1 MRSIQDLIMAIP
13 SSNDSGLFG
22 EINITP
28 LTDIFLVLLIIFM
41 VGAAV
46 AIESAA
52 HVGLPQARAEA
63 ANQPPDNVIVEL
75 TGERRILVDNRE
87 IGLND
92 LEPVLHTAMQK
103 SHDKIVIF
111 KGDPKVILGD
121 MVIVLDIAKRAG
133 AQQLGVAISDTEA
146 EGTAPAALPNLA
158 PSFKAKP
165 NTH

>member
-1 MRSIQDLIMAIP
+1 MAIP
-13 SSNDSGLFG
+13 SGNDSGLFG

-52 HVGLPQARAEA
+52 HVGLPQGKA
-63 ANQPPDNVIVEL
+63 APASQQPQNIIVEL
-75 TGERRILVDNRE
+75 TAERRILVDQHE
-87 IGLND
+87 VGLND
-92 LEPVLHTAMQK
+92 LEPVLEKALQN
-103 SHDKIVIF
+103 SSDKIVIF

-133 AQQLGVAISDTEA
+133 AQQLGVTVSDTE
-146 EGTAPAALPNLA
+146 TADTTPVEPKVT
-158 PSFKAKP
+158 P
-165 NTH
+165 

>member
-1 MRSIQDLIMAIP
+1 MAIP

-46 AIESAA
+46 AVESAA
-52 HVGLPQARAEA
+52 HVGLPQGKAAP
-63 ANQPPDNVIVEL
+63 ANQLPQNVVIEL
-75 TGERRILVDNRE
+75 TSERRILIDQQEV
-87 IGLND
+87 GLNQ
-92 LEPVLHTAMQK
+92 LEPVLRKAMQK

-121 MVIVLDIAKRAG
+121 MVIILDIAKRAG
-133 AQQLGVAISDTEA
+133 AQQLGVAVAEA
-146 EGTAPAALPNLA
+146 ETAAVPAAGVPTIT
-158 PSFKAKP
+158 P
-165 NTH
+165 

>member
-1 MRSIQDLIMAIP
+1 MAIP
-13 SSNDSGLFG
+13 SGNDGGLFG

-52 HVGLPQARAEA
+52 HVGLPQGKA
-63 ANQPPDNVIVEL
+63 APASQQPQNIIVEL
-75 TGERRILVDNRE
+75 TAERRILVDQQE
-87 IGLND
+87 VGLNE
-92 LEPVLHTAMQK
+92 LEPVLQKVLEK

-133 AQQLGVAISDTEA
+133 AQQLGVALA
-146 EGTAPAALPNLA
+146 ETDAGETAPIDVP
-158 PSFKAKP
+158 KATP
-165 NTH
+165 

>member
-1 MRSIQDLIMAIP
+1 MAIP

-52 HVGLPQARAEA
+52 HVGLPQGKAQA
-63 ANQPPDNVIVEL
+63 ANEPPQNIIVEL
-75 TGERRILVDNRE
+75 TGERRILVDQHE
-87 IGLND
+87 VGLND
-92 LEPVLHTAMQK
+92 LEAVLHNVLEK
-103 SHDKIVIF
+103 SGTKVVIF

-121 MVIVLDIAKRAG
+121 MVIILDIAKRAG
-133 AQQLGVAISDTEA
+133 AQQLGVAVSDTDSGGA
-146 EGTAPAALPNLA
+146 TPVQAPNPA
-158 PSFKAKP
+158 P
-165 NTH
+165 

>member
-1 MRSIQDLIMAIP
+1 MAIP
-13 SSNDSGLFG
+13 SSNESGIFG

-52 HVGLPQARAEA
+52 HVGLPQGKQEA

-75 TGERRILVDNRE
+75 TSERRIYVDQRE
-87 IGLND
+87 VGLND
-92 LEPVLHTAMQK
+92 LEAAVRK
-103 SHDKIVIF
+103 SLDKSNSKVVIF
-111 KGDPKVILGD
+111 KGDPKIILGD

-133 AQQLGVAISDTEA
+133 AQQLGVSVSEQTAATDT
-146 EGTAPAALPNLA
+146 TTPIDVPKDS
-158 PSFKAKP
+158 P
-165 NTH
+165 

>member
-1 MRSIQDLIMAIP
+1 MAIP
-13 SSNDSGLFG
+13 SGNDGGLFG

-52 HVGLPQARAEA
+52 HVGLPQGKA
-63 ANQPPDNVIVEL
+63 APASQQPQNIIVEL
-75 TGERRILVDNRE
+75 TAERRILVDQHE
-87 IGLND
+87 VGLNE
-92 LEPVLHTAMQK
+92 LEPVLEKALQN
-103 SHDKIVIF
+103 SSEKIVIF

-133 AQQLGVAISDTEA
+133 AQQLGVTVSDA
-146 EGTAPAALPNLA
+146 EMADTAPVEPKVT
-158 PSFKAKP
+158 P
-165 NTH
+165 